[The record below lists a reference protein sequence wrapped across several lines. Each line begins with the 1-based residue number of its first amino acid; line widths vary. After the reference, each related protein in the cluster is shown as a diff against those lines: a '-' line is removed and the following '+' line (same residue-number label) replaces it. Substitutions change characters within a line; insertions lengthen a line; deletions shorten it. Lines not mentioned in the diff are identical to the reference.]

1 MRRVRWLTAIGT
13 AVALAALAACASSDA
28 LTLGDTTVP
37 GGTTAQ
43 LCSGAGGTSLIQTET
58 DTGYDYVVP
67 AGGGAI
73 TSWSFNTTGATVGA
87 PYELVV
93 VRPMGGAYTV
103 IGADSELVPAT
114 PPLIQT
120 YTLSAPIPV
129 QAGDLL
135 GVFLS
140 STSAVDCFWLGG
152 SLTTSDVFIP
162 VDGTPVVGATLT
174 TPSPPAPERVL
185 NLSVNLVQ
193 SEDVALT
200 QQLLPNSIS
209 VGGSS
214 AFLLSVTSAGPGAL
228 PVTVTDTV
236 PAGLTVDSVSAG
248 NGSCSVNGQAV
259 SCVVPGAPA
268 SIAVIVSGKSA
279 GAYAN
284 TATAS
289 TQVTDPNQTNNSASA
304 TLEVTAAGA
313 VAPQLHLAALAKLPV
328 AEAKFVIR
336 ALGCKV
342 GKITHR
348 TSKSIRK
355 GDVISTSPRRGAA
368 VTAGQKIAIVVSSG
382 KPKKKRHTSL

>member
-1 MRRVRWLTAIGT
+1 MSRVRGLLVIGVAAMLTCL
-13 AVALAALAACASSDA
+13 ALSASADA

-37 GGTTAQ
+37 SGSTAQ
-43 LCSGAGGTSLIQTET
+43 ACSGGGGESLIQTET
-58 DTGYDYVVP
+58 DTSYDYTVP

-87 PYELVV
+87 PYELIVI
-93 VRPMGGAYTV
+93 RPNGGGYTV
-103 IGADSELVPAT
+103 VGTDSELVPAT

-120 YTLSAPIPV
+120 YTLPAPSPV

-140 STSAVDCFWLGG
+140 SASAVDCYWLAGSSTTSDALTPFGG
-152 SLTTSDVFIP
+152 TPAVGASLTT
-162 VDGTPVVGATLT
+162 DG
-174 TPSPPAPERVL
+174 PPAPERVI

-200 QQLLPNSIS
+200 QQMLPNSIG
-209 VGGSS
+209 VGGTG

-248 NGSCSVNGQAV
+248 TGSCSVDGQVV
-259 SCVVPGAPA
+259 SCVVAGAPA
-268 SIAVIVSGKSA
+268 TIAVIVSAKSA
-279 GAYAN
+279 GSYAN

-289 TQVTDPNQTNNSASA
+289 TEVTDPNQTNNSASA
-304 TLEVTAAGA
+304 TLDVTAAA
-313 VAPQLHLAALAKLPV
+313 AAPQLHLAALVKLPL

-348 TSKSIRK
+348 TSKSIHK
-355 GDVISTSPRRGAA
+355 GDVISTSPRAGAA
-368 VTAGQKIAIVVSSG
+368 IKAGEKIEIAVSSG
-382 KPKKKRHTSL
+382 KPKQKQHTSL

>member
-1 MRRVRWLTAIGT
+1 MSRVRGLLVIGAAAMLTCLALTAS
-13 AVALAALAACASSDA
+13 ADA
-28 LTLGDTTVP
+28 LTLGNTTVP
-37 GGTTAQ
+37 SGSSAQ

-58 DTGYDYVVP
+58 DAGYDYVVP

-87 PYELVV
+87 PYELIV
-93 VRPMGGAYTV
+93 VRPNAGAYTV
-103 IGADSELVPAT
+103 VGTDSELVPAT

-120 YTLSAPIPV
+120 YTLSAPIAV

-140 STSAVDCFWLGG
+140 STSAVDCYWLAG

-162 VDGTPVVGATLT
+162 ADGTPAVGASLT

-193 SEDVALT
+193 SEDVALS
-200 QQLLPNSIS
+200 QQMLANTIA
-209 VGGSS
+209 VGGTS

-236 PAGLTVDSVSAG
+236 PAGLTIDSVSAG
-248 NGSCSVNGQAV
+248 TGSCTVSGQVV
-259 SCVVPGAPA
+259 SCVVAGAPA
-268 SIAVIVSGKSA
+268 TIAVIVSAKGA
-279 GAYAN
+279 GSYAN

-289 TQVTDPNQTNNSASA
+289 TVVTDPNQTNNSASA
-304 TLEVTAAGA
+304 TLEVTAAA
-313 VAPQLHLAALAKLPV
+313 VAPQQLHLAALAKLPA

-355 GDVISTSPRRGAA
+355 GDVISTSPR
-368 VTAGQKIAIVVSSG
+368 AGITLTTGEKIAIVVSSG
-382 KPKKKRHTSL
+382 KPKKKPHRSP